1 MCPALTSIRS
11 DRLAVAQRAVANRA
25 LGWRLRVELGGA
37 QSLRSNCSKRNTIDV
52 VRQSPLPGVVPN
64 LTAYVDADAR
74 PREGTLHGKSLRH
87 CLLFFFAISVLFC
100 GYSMSALFFASDL
113 LFYQNGNRR
122 KLPRRLCAQLCCR
135 IVPPHLPILPPL
147 RFLDRD
153 VSCLH

>member
-64 LTAYVDADAR
+64 LTAYVDADVR
-74 PREGTLHGKSLRH
+74 PRKRGALHESAFFWRDVALKAKIDRCLR
-87 CLLFFFAISVLFC
+87 I
-100 GYSMSALFFASDL
+100 
-113 LFYQNGNRR
+113 
-122 KLPRRLCAQLCCR
+122 LCCGQ
-135 IVPPHLPILPPL
+135 
-147 RFLDRD
+147 
-153 VSCLH
+153 